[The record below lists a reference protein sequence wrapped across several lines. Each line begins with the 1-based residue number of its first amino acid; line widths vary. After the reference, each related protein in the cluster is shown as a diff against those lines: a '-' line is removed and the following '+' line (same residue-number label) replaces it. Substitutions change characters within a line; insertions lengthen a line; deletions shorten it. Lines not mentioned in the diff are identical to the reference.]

1 LGDDRIDLSER
12 SADAALGGNGAAPVG
27 HHHALDRDS
36 SSLAYRSRPTS
47 ASWEPR
53 RRRLVSLVVDVVF
66 SHHACWRTERG
77 TDDMNSKKPV
87 QVRVPDAVQ
96 RALALLRRAGT
107 HAAILLHRPRINS
120 ASLRAAQH
128 PGHELCYATDCI
140 VTAQRTK

>member
-1 LGDDRIDLSER
+1 VLGDDRIDLSER

-107 HAAILLHRPRINS
+107 HAAICCIGPGSTAYRFALRSIRGTNS
-120 ASLRAAQH
+120 ATQPIAL
-128 PGHELCYATDCI
+128 
-140 VTAQRTK
+140 